1 MTRRDRWLYR
11 LGRAEGWTWSRLRV
25 GTSRNLFSVGEFAPT
40 EAVYE
45 AKLDGIVSTI
55 LDHDVDIV
63 GFQEVGDQ
71 QAFDDLLAALGQGW
85 DGVLSAHPDHRGIRV
100 AVVSRLSQTSTE
112 EVVDL
117 PAELAAVQ
125 VEDDGSVMARM
136 GRGALRMA
144 MQTPA
149 GQLDVVSCHL
159 KSKLI
164 TYPGGRFQPVDEGQR
179 ARYTAYALYR
189 RAAEATAVRAFADHL
204 LDGQGTQ
211 RRVMVLGDMND
222 EPKAATTQIL
232 QGPSGSEVGTAGALR
247 LDKGDAWRLFNLVGF
262 LPEGQRATRIFEGR
276 SELIDHIFVSRAL
289 LETVEAVSTVAP
301 RSLPSIT
308 DDANARRNAT
318 VSDHAMITAQLDL
331 G

>member
-1 MTRRDRWLYR
+1 MVTVASWNV
-11 LGRAEGWTWSRLRV
+11 E
-25 GTSRNLFSVGEFAPT
+25 NLFSTGEFAL
-40 EAVYE
+40 AARSDYE
-45 AKLDGIVSTI
+45 AKLGVLVATI

-63 GFQEVGDQ
+63 GLQEVGDQ
-71 QAFDDLLAALGQGW
+71 QAFDDLLGRLGQDW
-85 DGVLSAHPDHRGIRV
+85 QGVLSTFPDHRGIRV
-100 AVVSRLSQTSTE
+100 AVVSRLPETGTE
-112 EVVDL
+112 QVVDL
-117 PAELAAVQ
+117 PAQLDAVQ
-125 VEDDGSVMARM
+125 VEDDGTVMTRM

-144 MQTPA
+144 VQTAA
-149 GQLDVVSCHL
+149 GVLDVVSCHL

-164 TYPGGRFQPVDEGQR
+164 TYPGGRFEPVDDGQR

-189 RAAEATAVRAFADHL
+189 RASEATAVRAFADRL

-211 RRVMVLGDMND
+211 RPVVVLGDMND

-232 QGPSGSEVGTAGALR
+232 QGPSGSELGTAGALR
-247 LDKGDAWRLFNLVGF
+247 ADQGDAWRLFNLAAL

-301 RSLPSIT
+301 APLPSIT
-308 DDANARRNAT
+308 EDANARRNAT
-318 VSDHAMITAQLDL
+318 VSDHAMIIAQLA